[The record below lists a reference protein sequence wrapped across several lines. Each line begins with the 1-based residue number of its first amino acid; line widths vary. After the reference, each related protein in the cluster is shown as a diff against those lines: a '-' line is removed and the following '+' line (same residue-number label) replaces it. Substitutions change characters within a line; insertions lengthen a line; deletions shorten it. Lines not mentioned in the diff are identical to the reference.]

1 MAYDNQAPGWYLLN
15 PEVDGTPP
23 GGEAGGVTNVSSKE
37 GYGILNSVKSV
48 LNDQFGTDPLV
59 EAARDVSESVA
70 SKFEKKS
77 DGEETE
83 MDNPIHTASPKVAP
97 SPNVAPVS
105 PTPAPASPPKKATG
119 TGGGG
124 RAAAM
129 RLEMA
134 QGGVLNEQSAQEKLQ
149 RADQIAALQ
158 NTVTQLES
166 RVEKMDSSMKQMQG
180 RIAELESRGGCACTI
195 S

>member
-1 MAYDNQAPGWYLLN
+1 
-15 PEVDGTPP
+15 
-23 GGEAGGVTNVSSKE
+23 
-37 GYGILNSVKSV
+37 
-48 LNDQFGTDPLV
+48 
-59 EAARDVSESVA
+59 
-70 SKFEKKS
+70 
-77 DGEETE
+77 
-83 MDNPIHTASPKVAP
+83 
-97 SPNVAPVS
+97 
-105 PTPAPASPPKKATG
+105 
-119 TGGGG
+119 
-124 RAAAM
+124 M